1 MPPEPEMTVE
11 DFAKRISKGVSTAR
25 RIIARGEIDVHNIGS
40 VLRPALRISEAA
52 YQRWFK
58 SCQVKGRR
66 SA

>member
-1 MPPEPEMTVE
+1 MPAPEMTVE
-11 DFAKRISKGVSTAR
+11 DFAERIRKGVSTAR

-40 VLRPALRISEAA
+40 AARPALRISEDS